1 MRIGIEAQR
10 IFRSNSYGMDIVA
23 IELIKAL
30 QKIDRDNQY
39 FIFCRP
45 GSKSVQEVFPN
56 LQPNFKIIEF
66 SGGDYVF
73 WEQFRLPKKV
83 KQYEL
88 DLLHCTANTAPL
100 KLSVPLYLILHDVI
114 YLESINLDKG
124 TWYQRLGNLYRR
136 WIVPRIVPKAA
147 LIGTVSHY
155 ERNNIINELSVPDE
169 KIKVFHNAVGKHF
182 RQYSSDEKVNVDV
195 NRKYH
200 LPEEYFLFFYNTDPR
215 KNFKNVIRAYI
226 DYRNNGGDKAL
237 CILNAN
243 KRVVVSC
250 LKSNGGKDYL
260 KNVHCIGYVNNSELV
275 AFYNA
280 AKVFLFLST
289 RESFG
294 IPVLEAMACGTPVI
308 CSNLSSIPEVAG
320 EAALLV
326 GPEAIKEISSSMELL
341 MENQLLCAEL
351 SAKGLERVH
360 NFSWENTAR
369 KWIDNYH
376 ALKE

>member
-1 MRIGIEAQR
+1 MNKVMRIGIEAQR

-147 LIGTVSHY
+147 
-155 ERNNIINELSVPDE
+155 
-169 KIKVFHNAVGKHF
+169 
-182 RQYSSDEKVNVDV
+182 
-195 NRKYH
+195 
-200 LPEEYFLFFYNTDPR
+200 
-215 KNFKNVIRAYI
+215 
-226 DYRNNGGDKAL
+226 
-237 CILNAN
+237 
-243 KRVVVSC
+243 
-250 LKSNGGKDYL
+250 
-260 KNVHCIGYVNNSELV
+260 
-275 AFYNA
+275 
-280 AKVFLFLST
+280 
-289 RESFG
+289 
-294 IPVLEAMACGTPVI
+294 
-308 CSNLSSIPEVAG
+308 
-320 EAALLV
+320 
-326 GPEAIKEISSSMELL
+326 
-341 MENQLLCAEL
+341 
-351 SAKGLERVH
+351 
-360 NFSWENTAR
+360 
-369 KWIDNYH
+369 
-376 ALKE
+376 